1 MRAVLLSLGLV
12 LSAPAARACDLALVL
27 AVDVS
32 GSVDSRE
39 FGVQMDGLAE
49 ALRDGV
55 IAEALLRTQ
64 AQVMLVQW
72 TGSSRQRV
80 TIPWAAM
87 TDFDAVEAF
96 ADAVAS
102 DARVWRNYSTAIG
115 EALVFSA
122 RQFEAVPFCARRIID
137 LSGDGISNEG
147 AAPREVQARLRAGG
161 ITVNALAIEE
171 SEADLTAWF
180 FENVILGEGAF
191 VETAARF
198 DDYPAAIRRK
208 LLREITR
215 ATASSPGP
223 DRLRRVAA
231 TP

>member
-1 MRAVLLSLGLV
+1 MRAVVLSLGLV
-12 LSAPAARACDLALVL
+12 LSAPAARACDIALVL

-32 GSVDSRE
+32 GSVDARE
-39 FGVQMDGLAE
+39 YGVQMGGLAE

-55 IAEALLRTQ
+55 IAEALVRAQ

-72 TGSSRQRV
+72 TGSSRQAV

-87 TDFDAVEAF
+87 TDFAAVEGF
-96 ADAVAS
+96 ADAVAA

-122 RQFEAVPFCARRIID
+122 RQFETVPACARRVID

-147 AAPREVQARLRAGG
+147 ASPREVHARLRAAG

-171 SEADLTAWF
+171 SEAELTAWF

-215 ATASSPGP
+215 ATASGPGP
-223 DRLRRVAA
+223 ERVRAA
-231 TP
+231 VARP

>member
-1 MRAVLLSLGLV
+1 MRALVLSLGLV
-12 LSAPAARACDLALVL
+12 LSAPAAPACDIALVL

-39 FGVQMDGLAE
+39 FGIQMEGLAE
-49 ALRDGV
+49 ALLDGV
-55 IAEALLRTQ
+55 IAEALVRAQ

-80 TIPWAAM
+80 TVGWTAM
-87 TDFDAVEAF
+87 EDFAAVEGF
-96 ADAVAS
+96 AAAVAS
-102 DARVWRNYSTAIG
+102 DPRVWRNYSTAIG

-122 RQFEAVPFCARRIID
+122 RQFDAVPACARRVID

-147 AAPREVQARLRAGG
+147 AAPREIHARLRAAG
-161 ITVNALAIEE
+161 ITGNALAIEE

-198 DDYPAAIRRK
+198 DDYPAATRRK

-215 ATASSPGP
+215 ATASGAGP
-223 DRLRRVAA
+223 ERVRTAA
-231 TP
+231 ARP